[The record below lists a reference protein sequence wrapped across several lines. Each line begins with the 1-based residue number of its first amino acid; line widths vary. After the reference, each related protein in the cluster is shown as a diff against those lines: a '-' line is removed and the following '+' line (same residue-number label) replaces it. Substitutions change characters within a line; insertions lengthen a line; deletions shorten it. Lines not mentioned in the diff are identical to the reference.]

1 MRQLKHGVPQGSVL
15 GPLLFIL
22 FINDL
27 HLAVQ
32 YSSVFCSTSEWVR
45 ANKLSLNASKTEII
59 IFKTKNKMITKHL
72 NFRLS
77 GQKMKPTNQ
86 VKYLVVILQEDLNWN
101 KYLSNLG
108 KRLSCSVS
116 ILSKIRHYVPIM
128 YLFLIL
134 IWYIFV
140 KPAWLGGGGQYQNSQ
155 HSKKLLKLQQKALQ
169 MTNFQPPTASTNH
182 LFLETKILKIA
193 NFIKYI

>member
-1 MRQLKHGVPQGSVL
+1 MQFTIVNNSYQSNIRQLKGDVPQGSVL

-86 VKYLVVILQEDLNWN
+86 VKYLGVILQEDLNWN

-140 KPAWLGGGGQYQNSQ
+140 KPAWLGGGGSVPKQ
-155 HSKKLLKLQQKALQ
+155 
-169 MTNFQPPTASTNH
+169 ST
-182 LFLETKILKIA
+182 F
-193 NFIKYI
+193 

>member
-1 MRQLKHGVPQGSVL
+1 
-15 GPLLFIL
+15 
-22 FINDL
+22 
-27 HLAVQ
+27 
-32 YSSVFCSTSEWVR
+32 
-45 ANKLSLNASKTEII
+45 
-59 IFKTKNKMITKHL
+59 MITKHL

-86 VKYLVVILQEDLNWN
+86 VKYLGVILQEDLNWN

-140 KPAWLGGGGQYQNSQ
+140 KPAWLGGGGAGGQYQNSQ